1 MASLKKATAKVKKGH
16 PRSLAEIEAGL
27 SPEAKAILKEIRTIR
42 KSIGKVITDSGDLL
56 YQMYEQDE

>member
-1 MASLKKATAKVKKGH
+1 MASLKKVTAKAKEGH
-16 PRSLAEIEAGL
+16 RRSLAELEAGL